1 MSFIIQFNGFDY
13 PILVQ
18 ANSTFNDTE
27 ANYATTFAPQV
38 VGIYK
43 YIKLTQTS
51 EGVFEFIVN
60 FDPNYSTACIESI
73 WCSSEDRNDSPLRS
87 SLSLYESDTSFFDKH
102 LKDLSEDTFF
112 EPNKTWTYNTSLE
125 YRCPIAMAF
134 EDGSLS
140 QTFECQWDGNWTNF
154 GQGLKA
160 CKWTHCIDPP
170 TADPEN
176 VTQLEAIWNGNLVD
190 FDTDVLYK
198 CKRGMKFKSNFTA
211 QSQSAACKVDNTWV
225 APTTWNEC
233 VETKFC
239 DIPPE
244 LSDGTTV
251 TILSDGYMYGH
262 NCSTGGKDKY
272 IELQGTGDCHSQ
284 STAAQFNQYEHIDDG
299 THINS
304 SYKILLYN
312 GDVINNK
319 AVVSYLTFSQPINLD
334 IVTIDGYTKPTLNL
348 TESDT
353 TLRIEAS
360 LSRTGTDNLFDLKVS
375 VPSGEQEPCLVYSS
389 CNFCSA
395 LGDDS
400 CAEIDSAR
408 SETFPTRN
416 TTNRYGAKL
425 EYSCSLGQEFCQNIQ
440 HCHGSGSGQTDDSI
454 TVECQWDETWSPSIQ
469 SLPTCVWVACINPP
483 IPPDSTNLV
492 RNYTEDTLVGFGN
505 FANYTCREGHYF
517 GNDYNKKT
525 FTLECLNN
533 GSFAGAEWDKCYN
546 PSERYCFDPP
556 APPYNGG
563 KSDWNAALYNG
574 SRTPYGTKVTY
585 SCGLGRK
592 LLEYTDNGTRLFDS
606 IEYNCEWDR
615 TWEPPNP
622 PNDCEFVA
630 CIDPPT
636 PIGHNLET
644 DFDGVTP
651 YEFYSY
657 AKYTCK
663 EGLFFEQN
671 RTMTSFEVQCW
682 SGGRWR
688 VPNPWPKCVSTVEC
702 NEPPPKPKSGTRKW
716 LGDLE
721 YEAKAEYTC
730 GPYAKFFNTAN
741 NETYEK
747 ATLLCSWDKKWSPSE
762 LDECSWLSCPVV
774 PEPPQSSNL
783 LFSPT
788 NGSSLTLLS
797 DYSTYGKEQDLFS
810 VHPGFMNNRRF
821 LVDGYIGETV
831 DATSLPTFELRDDL
845 GRIAI
850 NLEIDVE
857 HQAVTMTSDWN
868 YGIPKVELI
877 DVFVGEHFELEVV
890 FDTTNF
896 EFQVKYN
903 GNLLAPYNVLTD
915 NYWFA
920 NVSFWGDMRVQYAG
934 FPYLGM
940 IMINYKHSSKSL

>member
-1 MSFIIQFNGFDY
+1 MFF
-13 PILVQ
+13 
-18 ANSTFNDTE
+18 DTE
-27 ANYATTFAPQV
+27 ANYNLTFAPQV
-38 VGIYK
+38 VAIYK
-43 YIKLTQTS
+43 YTS
-51 EGVFEFIVN
+51 LDPQENGVIEFIVN
-60 FDPNYSTACIESI
+60 FDPDYSTACIEKI
-73 WCSSEDRNDSPLRS
+73 WCSSEDRNELPLTYT
-87 SLSLYESDTSFFDKH
+87 LYQTDTSFYDKH
-102 LKDLSEDTFF
+102 LVDLSEDTFF
-112 EPNKTWTYNTSLE
+112 EPNATWTYETLLD
-125 YRCPIAMAF
+125 YHCPIAMAF
-134 EDGSLS
+134 EDDSTS
-140 QTFECQWDGNWTNF
+140 QTFKCQWDGNWD
-154 GQGLKA
+154 QSPWSLQA
-160 CKWTHCIDPP
+160 CKWTHCVDPP
-170 TADPEN
+170 TADPVN
-176 VTQLEAIWNGNLVD
+176 VTHLEPIWSGSLVN
-190 FDTDVLYK
+190 FNSQVTYK
-198 CKRGMKFKSNFTA
+198 CLRGMKFKDNFTID
-211 QSQSAACKVDNTWV
+211 SQDATCRPNNTWTV
-225 APTTWNEC
+225 PSKWNEC
-233 VETKFC
+233 VETKYC
-239 DIPPE
+239 DIP
-244 LSDGTTV
+244 LDRSDGGTV

-262 NCSTGGKDKY
+262 NCSTGGQY
-272 IELQGTGDCHSQ
+272 IELKGTGNCHTQ
-284 STAAQFNQYEHIDDG
+284 STVAEFNQYEHIDDG
-299 THINS
+299 IHINS
-304 SYKILLYN
+304 SYRILLYN
-312 GDVINNK
+312 GDITHNQ
-319 AVVSYLTFSQPINLD
+319 AVVSFLTFSQPVDLD
-334 IVTIDGYTKPTLNL
+334 IVRIDGSPKPNLSL

-353 TLRIEAS
+353 TLRIEGS
-360 LSRTGTDNLFDLKVS
+360 LSRNNNQNLYYLYVT

-400 CAEIDSAR
+400 CASIDSAHTA
-408 SETFPTRN
+408 TFPTRN
-416 TTNRYGAKL
+416 VTNRFGAKL
-425 EYSCSLGQEFCQNIQ
+425 EYSCSLGQEFQNL
-440 HCHGSGSGQTDDSI
+440 GSGQTDDKI
-454 TVECQWDETWSPSIQ
+454 TIECQWNEQWNPPTNT
-469 SLPTCVWVACINPP
+469 LPKCVWVACINPP
-483 IPPDSTNLV
+483 IPDDSTNLI
-492 RNYTEDTLVGFGN
+492 RNYIEGSLIDFHTDFNFTCKQGYFFGD
-505 FANYTCREGHYF
+505 
-517 GNDYNKKT
+517 DYHKEA
-525 FTLECLNN
+525 FSLECHDN
-533 GSFAGAEWDKCYN
+533 GSFANIEWERCYH
-546 PSERYCFDPP
+546 PSERFCFDPP
-556 APPYNGG
+556 EPPYNGG
-563 KSDWNAALYNG
+563 ISDWNEAMYNG